1 MNLQSGDPLVVL
13 LMGVSGS
20 GKSTIGKLLAAEL
33 GASYF
38 DADAFHSAEAIA
50 KMQSGKPLD
59 DHDRMPWLGRIGLKI
74 ETLLADGQSG
84 VIGCSALKRGYRDLL
99 LGRVGDHGSLRTL
112 VPLVYLKGSF
122 DLIRNRLA
130 ARQGHFMPPSLL
142 QSQFDQLEEPGKDEQ
157 PIKVDIA
164 LNPEAIVAAIL
175 RAIEQRSGS
184 ARSKGS
190 AQGAA

>member
-1 MNLQSGDPLVVL
+1 MNRQSGDPIVIL

-20 GKSTIGKLLAAEL
+20 GKSTVGTLLAAAL
-33 GASYF
+33 NAAYF

-59 DHDRMPWLGRIGLKI
+59 DHDRMPWLGRIAQQI
-74 ETLLADGQSG
+74 ETLLADGRSG

-99 LGRVGDHGSLRTL
+99 LGGVGDHGSLRGL
-112 VPLVYLKGSF
+112 VPLVFLKGSF

-142 QSQFDQLEEPGKDEQ
+142 QSQFDQLEEPGKDER

-164 LNPEAIVAAIL
+164 PAPEAIVAAIL
-175 RAIEQRSGS
+175 REIARRSG
-184 ARSKGS
+184 A